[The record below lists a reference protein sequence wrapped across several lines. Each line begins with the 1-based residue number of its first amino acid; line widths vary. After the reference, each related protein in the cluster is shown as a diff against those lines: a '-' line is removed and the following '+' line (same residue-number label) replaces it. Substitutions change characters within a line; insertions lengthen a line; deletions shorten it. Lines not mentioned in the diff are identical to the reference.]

1 VTENEILA
9 LAKAL
14 RHLSESQRDLVKR
27 VMAQFALPFKFARNP
42 KSDWITDSV
51 LNHFGDALRTH
62 HALSRQALSK
72 DRFEFAFERALN
84 MSGVNAELVSS
95 RTNRGRDISI
105 AGVPVSLKTE
115 AAKGIKIDSIH
126 VSKWME
132 LGKGF
137 WKLSILR
144 DVFLDHLAS
153 YDRIFTLRCLEQGP
167 RQYLYELVEIPKT
180 LLQESTKCE
189 FEFMSD
195 SKQDPRPGYGRV
207 YGPSRTLKFELY
219 FDGGTERKL
228 QIRRLDKSL
237 CIVHATWAFEA
248 SSNSL

>member
-1 VTENEILA
+1 MTENEILA

-14 RHLSESQRDLVKR
+14 RHLSESQRDLVRR
-27 VMAQFALPFKFARNP
+27 VMAQFALPYNFSRNA
-42 KSDWITDSV
+42 KSDLITVSV

-72 DRFEFAFERALN
+72 DRFEFALERALN
-84 MSGVNAELVSS
+84 MGGVKADLVSS
-95 RTNRGRDISI
+95 RTNRGHDISV

-132 LGKGF
+132 LGKGY

-153 YDRIFTLRCLEQGP
+153 YDRIFTLRCLQQGP
-167 RQYLYELVEIPKT
+167 RKYHYELVEIPKA
-180 LLQESTKCE
+180 LLRESEKCE
-189 FEFMSD
+189 FEMMTD
-195 SKQDPRPGYGRV
+195 SKQDPQPGYGRV
-207 YGPSRTLKFELY
+207 YRPNRTLKYELY

-237 CIVHATWAFEA
+237 CIVHATWVFDADSDA
-248 SSNSL
+248 L